1 MAASYLVLLI
11 VWGSLSN
18 VVGTVHSDSSICQW
32 KSKYQK
38 PIQWLSVHD
47 LEKGIENVVWGGFS
61 EREKDAIAQIK
72 SFPKCLI

>member
-18 VVGTVHSDSSICQW
+18 VVGTVHSDSSLCQW

-47 LEKGIENVVWGGFS
+47 LEKGIENVVWEGFS